1 MVIGIDYRPVIRP
14 NSRRRGIGVFTRLQI
29 EHLLKLRNHEFL
41 LYTSVNHQTDIRGN
55 ITWRKIP
62 HIQWPN
68 RLNWI
73 LNQLCLSRIIGKDR
87 LDLYHATEVM
97 AVPSQSSSPLL
108 VTVHDLIPLV
118 YWDKLKSEIPVDYR
132 FGLRYCY
139 KKVRKADQ
147 ILTIS
152 ESAKI
157 DISSYLGI
165 EKKRISVIYPGYN
178 PSFSPMDRDKA
189 KAKLG
194 DKYGLHSPFLFY
206 VGGSDRRKNLK
217 VLVKAYSEVRKKGYE
232 GSLVLAG
239 ETFLMDIP
247 EIRSLRRTIDN
258 LNLQESIF
266 LPGYVDD
273 RDLPSFYSA
282 CDLFVFPSLY
292 EGFGLPVLEAMAC
305 AAPVLASN
313 KSSIPEVGGQSIEYF
328 LAEEIESLVESCAN
342 LLQDSK
348 RLDEM
353 RSKGPQRASK
363 FSWKDNAISLT
374 RLYKSLVQ

>member
-1 MVIGIDYRPVIRP
+1 
-14 NSRRRGIGVFTRLQI
+14 
-29 EHLLKLRNHEFL
+29 
-41 LYTSVNHQTDIRGN
+41 
-55 ITWRKIP
+55 
-62 HIQWPN
+62 
-68 RLNWI
+68 
-73 LNQLCLSRIIGKDR
+73 
-87 LDLYHATEVM
+87 
-97 AVPSQSSSPLL
+97 
-108 VTVHDLIPLV
+108 
-118 YWDKLKSEIPVDYR
+118 
-132 FGLRYCY
+132 
-139 KKVRKADQ
+139 
-147 ILTIS
+147 
-152 ESAKI
+152 
-157 DISSYLGI
+157 
-165 EKKRISVIYPGYN
+165 
-178 PSFSPMDRDKA
+178 
-189 KAKLG
+189 
-194 DKYGLHSPFLFY
+194 
-206 VGGSDRRKNLK
+206 
-217 VLVKAYSEVRKKGYE
+217 
-232 GSLVLAG
+232 
-239 ETFLMDIP
+239 MDIP

>member
-97 AVPSQSSSPLL
+97 AVPSQSSIPLL

-132 FGLRYCY
+132 LGLKYCY

-152 ESAKI
+152 ESA
-157 DISSYLGI
+157 
-165 EKKRISVIYPGYN
+165 
-178 PSFSPMDRDKA
+178 
-189 KAKLG
+189 
-194 DKYGLHSPFLFY
+194 
-206 VGGSDRRKNLK
+206 
-217 VLVKAYSEVRKKGYE
+217 
-232 GSLVLAG
+232 
-239 ETFLMDIP
+239 
-247 EIRSLRRTIDN
+247 
-258 LNLQESIF
+258 
-266 LPGYVDD
+266 
-273 RDLPSFYSA
+273 
-282 CDLFVFPSLY
+282 
-292 EGFGLPVLEAMAC
+292 
-305 AAPVLASN
+305 
-313 KSSIPEVGGQSIEYF
+313 
-328 LAEEIESLVESCAN
+328 
-342 LLQDSK
+342 
-348 RLDEM
+348 
-353 RSKGPQRASK
+353 
-363 FSWKDNAISLT
+363 
-374 RLYKSLVQ
+374 

>member
-132 FGLRYCY
+132 FGLKYCY

-178 PSFSPMDRDKA
+178 PSFSPIDRDKA

-292 EGFGLPVLEAMAC
+292 EGFGMPILEAFENNC
-305 AAPVLASN
+305 PVVCSD
-313 KSSIPEVGGQSIEYF
+313 SSSLPEVADDAAFYFNPKDEQSMYDSISKICYSDQLRNE
-328 LAEEIESLVESCAN
+328 
-342 LLQDSK
+342 LLI
-348 RLDEM
+348 
-353 RSKGPQRASK
+353 KGKNRVK
-363 FSWKDNAISLT
+363 NFSWKKCAKETLNVYNKL
-374 RLYKSLVQ
+374 